1 MSAAD
6 PNLQLL
12 SSPGY
17 LIKPRI
23 ILAFSLAP
31 RQAEFQSS
39 DLLYSFTVVHQRPNL
54 HRYQWDIDKTY
65 AEFCQLEKDCVKSGA
80 PAGRWLPTME
90 ELDAAEGDC
99 GKLQLLA
106 NYLLSLLVVPRLREV
121 PVLLDFLEVSSQS
134 FQHGRKSKE
143 GYVFKRSGGRI
154 VNERRSLNLGKY
166 FRIFQMRWMFLTST
180 SLCYMKNS
188 RSQAVKEA
196 MPLQTCEIITGEGAT
211 GYKDGVCINGEK
223 RRLVFRAGS
232 EFKALEWVKAITAV
246 LTAPSTLCF
255 KSENR
260 FASCFPERA
269 SNTASYLIDGACYF
283 DNVMTALEA
292 CSSEVLITDWWLSPE
307 LFLRRGPARDQLLT
321 VLGDLA
327 DRGVHIFI
335 IVYRE
340 IALGFYNS
348 SGRVQELLQAK
359 SENIKV
365 VRHPTR
371 DIWGGETHW
380 SRHEKS
386 VIIDRKIAFMGGLD
400 LCFGR
405 WDTSKHHLF
414 DPHSLTWP
422 GIDYSNPRLQDFSKV
437 DQWQRDLL
445 DRSTSPRMPWHDIGV
460 KLTGEV
466 VADLVA
472 HFVEAWDHIMTDFT
486 GMYSRAKYLLGA
498 SEVMREQPR
507 LERSCTLVFSRPK
520 PNLLN
525 CSFGGIVEQQR
536 AGASE
541 EARCQLVRSG
551 AGWSLGSP
559 LVENSI
565 QQAYLKLIRDAKH
578 FIYIENQFFISS
590 TAGDIVENNI
600 GEALVARIHEAHVT
614 NKPFL
619 VLVVLPLLP
628 AFEGSVLSSPVL
640 KVQLYWQYQTINRS
654 RTSIFSRLI
663 NDYAIHP
670 EDYIRFYSLRKWSW
684 APDGTSC
691 CSEQVYVHSK
701 VMIVDDNV
709 ALIGSANINDRS
721 LAGDRDSELA
731 VVVEGQDK
739 VEGMMAGKRV
749 MVSRFARNLRLDLF
763 EEFSGLSRDQLSDP
777 LSPAFVQC
785 WDLVA
790 RSNQHIFRELFEV
803 AVDDGVGTYA
813 ELSEKEHRETCF
825 HSGKLEA
832 ISGCLVPYPLHFLE
846 QEDLSVMGGLQ
857 KERLVSAKVYV

>member
-1 MSAAD
+1 MSAED
-6 PNLQLL
+6 LSLRLL

-17 LIKPRI
+17 QVKPRT
-23 ILAFSLAP
+23 ILAFSLSP
-31 RQAEFQSS
+31 GQAEFQSR
-39 DLLYSFTVVHQRPNL
+39 DLLYSFTVMHQRPNL
-54 HRYQWDIDKTY
+54 HRFQWDIDRTY
-65 AEFCQLEKDCVKSGA
+65 AEFCQLEKDCVKNGA
-80 PAGRWLPTME
+80 PAGHWLPTVK
-90 ELDAAEGDC
+90 ELSAAEGDC

-121 PVLLDFLEVSSQS
+121 PVLLEFLEVSSQS
-134 FQHGRKSKE
+134 FQHGQKSKE
-143 GYVFKRSGGRI
+143 GYVSKRTGGRVI
-154 VNERRSLNLGKY
+154 NERRTLNFAKY
-166 FRIFQMRWMFLTST
+166 FPVFQTRWMFLTST

-188 RSQAVKEA
+188 RSQALKEA
-196 MPLQTCEIITGEGAT
+196 MPLQMCEISTGEGAT
-211 GYKDGVCINGEK
+211 GYEDGVCINSEK

-232 EFKALEWVKAITAV
+232 VFKALEWVKAITAV
-246 LTAPSTLCF
+246 LTAPSVLSF

-260 FASCFPERA
+260 FASCFPERTTG
-269 SNTASYLIDGACYF
+269 TASYLIDGACYF
-283 DNVMTALEA
+283 DSVMTALEA
-292 CSSEVLITDWWLSPE
+292 CSNEVLITDWWLSPE
-307 LFLRRGPARDQLLT
+307 LFLRRGPVRDQLVT
-321 VLGDLA
+321 VLGELA
-327 DRGVHIFI
+327 DHGVRIYI

-340 IALGFYNS
+340 IALGFYQS
-348 SGRVQELLQAK
+348 SGRVQDLLQAR

-386 VIIDRKIAFMGGLD
+386 VIIDRKVAFMGGLD

-405 WDTSKHHLF
+405 WDTPKHHLF
-414 DPHSLTWP
+414 DLHGRTWP
-422 GIDYSNPRLQDFSKV
+422 GIDYSNPRIQDFSKV
-437 DQWQRDLL
+437 DQWQRDQL
-445 DRSTSPRMPWHDIGV
+445 DRNANPRMPWHDVGV

-486 GMYSRAKYLLGA
+486 GMYTRAKYMLGA
-498 SEVMREQPR
+498 SEVQTEQPR
-507 LERSCTLVFSRPK
+507 LERSCTLVRPSPK
-520 PNLLN
+520 RHRLN
-525 CSFGGIVEQQR
+525 CSLAEIVEPQKE
-536 AGASE
+536 GLSE

-551 AGWSLGSP
+551 SGWSLGSP
-559 LVENSI
+559 MVDNSI
-565 QQAYLKLIRDAKH
+565 QQAYLKLIKDAKH

-590 TAGDIVENNI
+590 TAGDIVENSI
-600 GEALVARIHEAHVT
+600 GEALIARIHEAHLAS
-614 NKPFL
+614 KPFL
-619 VLVVLPLLP
+619 VLVILPLLP
-628 AFEGSVLSSPVL
+628 AFEGTVLSSPVL
-640 KVQLYWQYQTINRS
+640 KVQLFWQYQTINRS

-663 NDYAIHP
+663 NDYGIHP

-691 CSEQVYVHSK
+691 CCEQVYVHSK
-701 VMIVDDNV
+701 VMIVDDNI

-731 VVVEGQDK
+731 VIVEGDEK

-749 MVSRFARNLRLDLF
+749 MVSRFARYMRLDLF

-777 LSPAFVQC
+777 LSADFIRC

-790 RSNQHIFRELFEV
+790 RSNQILFRELFEV

-813 ELSEKEHRETCF
+813 ELGEREQRGTCF

-846 QEDLSVMGGLQ
+846 QEDLGVMQLQ
-857 KERLVSAKVYV
+857 KERLVSPKVYV